1 MDSSVLKSVLLGLLE
16 NDAVFIDKFN
26 NRVLPNGRLEVFC
39 DDVEDPL
46 LIVFC
51 LFDQFFQV
59 KQLIY
64 LMINLLLKVK

>member
-51 LFDQFFQV
+51 LFDHYFLF
-59 KQLIY
+59 
-64 LMINLLLKVK
+64 N